1 MTQVTITLNEKQDKA
16 VRRYMVEFDLRS
28 KQSALQSMVDS
39 YVEAAE
45 VRLHEGWAMHG
56 LWVLD

>member
-28 KQSALQSMVDS
+28 KQAALQSMVDS
-39 YVEAAE
+39 YTEAHK
-45 VRLHEGWAMHG
+45 VSYN
-56 LWVLD
+56 VQ